1 MNIYQQDTI
10 NYGHQNF
17 DTTYFY
23 ELTVKIFIL
32 FQTKPSAFF
41 AMTAMSTDQRLLQ
54 TKEMHLPKIIQLLD
68 ISAFSNIKDTQL
80 SIDEP
85 LFQPFPSELHFQRFV
100 PCQSYEI
107 PLSLRNNDKVARA
120 VRVSQVESPY
130 FEIITPPNASAKVAP
145 GIDITFTIKFMP
157 TEQKDY
163 YHEIVVATERE
174 KFLIPVQCMGSRA
187 VLDFPDNVDFGTQPV
202 KHESSKTLLVRNV
215 GSREARFSFKVSD
228 PYSVKPTHGSLGIGG
243 SMQVHISYNPSV
255 TGSQIQDMLL
265 QYDTGTYL

>member
-1 MNIYQQDTI
+1 MDLTF
-10 NYGHQNF
+10 NF
-17 DTTYFY
+17 TS
-23 ELTVKIFIL
+23 FIP
-32 FQTKPSAFF
+32 FQTKPSTFF
-41 AMTAMSTDQRLLQ
+41 AMTAMSTDQRLVQ
-54 TKEMHLPKIIQLLD
+54 TKVMHLPKIIQLLD

-120 VRVSQVESPY
+120 VRVAQVESPY
-130 FEIITPPNASAKVAP
+130 FEISTPPNASAKVAP

-174 KFLIPVQCMGSRA
+174 KFLVPVHCMGSRA

-265 QYDTGTYL
+265 QYDTGTFG

>member
-1 MNIYQQDTI
+1 M
-10 NYGHQNF
+10 
-17 DTTYFY
+17 
-23 ELTVKIFIL
+23 
-32 FQTKPSAFF
+32 KPSHYFSI
-41 AMTAMSTDQRLLQ
+41 TSMSTDQRLLK

-80 SIDEP
+80 GVDEP
-85 LFQPFPSELHFQRFV
+85 LFQPFPSELYFQRFV

-145 GIDITFTIKFMP
+145 GIDITFMIKFMP

-174 KFLIPVQCMGSRA
+174 KFLVPVQCMGARA
-187 VLDFPDNVDFGTQPV
+187 VLDFPDHVDFGTQPV
-202 KHESSKTLLVRNV
+202 KHTTTKTLLVRNV
-215 GSREARFSFKVSD
+215 GSREARFTFKANE
-228 PYSVKPTHGSLGIGG
+228 PYSVLPGHGTLGVGG
-243 SMQVHISYNPSV
+243 SMQVHISYNPMF
-255 TGSQIQDMLL
+255 TGSQMDELLL
-265 QYDTGTYL
+265 QYDTGNKEMYL